1 MAQIYFLL
9 PTADGEAKLANA
21 QALGIPL
28 KLTHMAVGDGNGALP
43 APSRDRKTLV
53 NEKRRAPINS
63 LTQDPANASQ
73 IIAEQVIPEDVG
85 GWWIREAGLFDEG
98 GTMIYYSNIPETY
111 KPQLAEGSG
120 RQQIVRLVCLVTS
133 GATVELKIDP
143 AIVLATRAYADAQAT
158 LARAYADAQ
167 VALARTYSDTQIA
180 AELAKLDTKQ
190 SVLVATTAPLA
201 ALSGLQTVDG
211 VVLNAG
217 ARLLVKDQAVGKDN
231 GIYVAAAA
239 AWTRAA
245 DADASIEMT
254 PGLFVTVEQG
264 NTNADSVWQLVTDG
278 PITLGTTALAFEM
291 LGGKTGVAA
300 GTYSRVTVNARGQVI
315 GGVNTGTADDYG
327 LSADLALPL
336 SALPFPTID
345 TASNVIPASG
355 ATVGGTG
362 GTVSIPAGYAFA
374 LGKEVVAGK
383 TARQVMAGT
392 VAWASPNL
400 DVNST
405 YYLRAQFAN
414 GALMFY
420 VQKGTDADTIPAS
433 LKGTPNAAN
442 GGGFDSTPLDM
453 LIAKVVTGAA
463 GSLPTVTVLANK
475 ATLSFQLQYTTP
487 VTTDG
492 TGGFFISYGVNV
504 NWARTPKVVASL
516 GYDITTIT
524 TTGALDRMLLNGQ
537 SVTRYRLSWDAQ
549 FDCNVSMVGGVYA
562 QLNALG
568 VA

>member
-43 APSRDRKTLV
+43 VPSRDRKTLV

-158 LARAYADAQ
+158 IARAYADAQ

-180 AELAKLDTKQ
+180 AELAKLDSKQ

-211 VVLNAG
+211 VVLTAG
-217 ARLLVKDQAVGKDN
+217 ARLLVKDQAAGKDN
-231 GIYVAAAA
+231 GIYVAGAG

-245 DADASIEMT
+245 DADVSIEVT

-264 NTNADSVWQLVTDG
+264 NANADSVWQLVTDG

-327 LSADLALPL
+327 LSADLALPI
-336 SALPFPTID
+336 SSLPFPTID
-345 TASNVIPASG
+345 TASNVIPATG
-355 ATVGGTG
+355 ATLGGTG
-362 GTVSIPAGYAFA
+362 GTVSVPAGYMFSI
-374 LGKEVVAGK
+374 GKEVQAGK
-383 TARQVMAGT
+383 TGRLVSATT
-392 VAWASPNL
+392 VAWSSPNL
-400 DVNST
+400 DLNST

-414 GALMFY
+414 GALAFY
-420 VQKGTDADTIPAS
+420 VQKGTDADAIPAS
-433 LKGTPNAAN
+433 WKGTANAAN

-453 LIAKVVTGAA
+453 LIAKVVTAAA

-475 ATLSFQLQYTTP
+475 AALFFQLQYTTP
-487 VTTDG
+487 VTTDA
-492 TGGFFISYGVNV
+492 TGGFFISYAVNV

-537 SVTRYRLSWDAQ
+537 SVSRFRLSWDAQ
-549 FDCNVSMVGGVYA
+549 FDCTVSTVGGVYA